1 MSECYTSIETKKQLT
16 VAAAKLHIRNKNE
29 IFISYEVKI

>member
-16 VAAAKLHIRNKNE
+16 VAAANLIKQMKMKFSLRFIR
-29 IFISYEVKI
+29 KI